1 MSNKSGCE
9 KYAVEEEEEVTE
21 EVHCSGMQQQHSSE
35 KEVPAR
41 PLAADRESQ
50 VSSRVPPACPRWGSW
65 A

>member
-1 MSNKSGCE
+1 ME
-9 KYAVEEEEEVTE
+9 EEEEEEVTE
-21 EVHCSGMQQQHSSE
+21 EVHCIGMQQQHSSE